1 MIQDYGT
8 VRPGTT
14 LYIPFHTFDSNDP
27 SASVTLTGLATTDIE
42 IYKDGGTTQRAS
54 DNGYAL
60 LDTDGIDIDGITGIH
75 GISVSLADNTTAGFY
90 AAGSQYWIVISS
102 ITVDAATINFIL
114 ATFRIGYEDAVINT
128 TIATLSSQTSF
139 TLTSGPAEDDA
150 LNGCVVCIHDV
161 ASAVQLGYGVV
172 SDYTGSTKTVTLA
185 AGTTFTAAATD
196 NISIFPPSNAHT
208 ISPGAIT
215 AAVIATDAIDADAIA
230 DNAIN
235 AAAIAADAITD
246 AKVASDV
253 TIASVTGAVGS
264 VTGNV
269 GGNVTGSIGSVATGG
284 ITAGSIAADAIGA
297 SELAADAVTEIQNG
311 LATAAGVTAA
321 VASVNVASI
330 DANVITETA
339 IANDAFTADKFADA
353 VFTAAKFATDA
364 IDANALATDAVG
376 EIQNGLATSANQ
388 TAIINLLSGVVLASG
403 TIGATGN
410 TTTTLHLA
418 GLAYANDA
426 INSMTLVI
434 KDVSTGLFYSRWI
447 EDWADTGDLAT
458 VATLPFTPQASTDLY
473 WLLPTRADVTG
484 GSGLDAAGVRAA
496 LGMASADLDTQ
507 LAAKATATNLATL
520 TAYVDTEVAAI
531 KAKTDN
537 LPSDP
542 ADASDIAALLAT
554 ITGYIDTEVASI
566 LAAVDTEVAAIKAK
580 TDNLPASPANEAT
593 LTTIAGYLDTEV
605 AAILAAV
612 DTEVAAIKAKTDNLP
627 TDPADAS
634 DIAASFASIAST
646 LSTLAAYV
654 DTEVA
659 AIKAK
664 TDSLTFT
671 VANVLDANIQRVND
685 VAVAG
690 TGASGDEWG
699 PA

>member
-1 MIQDYGT
+1 MRFLRTNTAARVT
-8 VRPGTT
+8 VG
-14 LYIPFHTFDSNDP
+14 PFFD
-27 SASVTLTGLATTDIE
+27 
-42 IYKDGGTTQRAS
+42 K
-54 DNGYAL
+54 
-60 LDTDGIDIDGITGIH
+60 TDGVTPETALTVTACKLTLMVDDANVPTIILDVAPTASGGANDMVHVTG
-75 GISVSLADNTTAGFY
+75 DDAGFY
-90 AAGSQYWIVISS
+90 DLELAAANVNYLGRAMLA
-102 ITVDAATINFIL
+102 ITDAATHCPVFHEFMIL
-114 ATFRIGYEDAVINT
+114 PAMVYDSMVLGTD
-128 TIATLSSQTSF
+128 TLN
-139 TLTSGPAEDDA
+139 A
-150 LNGCVVCIHDV
+150 DV
-161 ASAVQLGYGVV
+161 TQFG
-172 SDYTGSTKTVTLA
+172 
-185 AGTTFTAAATD
+185 GTNLTAAAGIPEVKVN
-196 NISIFPPSNAHT
+196 NIAAN
-208 ISPGAIT
+208 AIT
-215 AAVIATDAIDADAIA
+215 AASIATDAIDADAIA

-297 SELAADAVTEIQNG
+297 SELAADAITEIQSG

-321 VASVNVASI
+321 VAEVNVASI

-339 IANDAFTADKFADA
+339 IANDAFTADKFAA
-353 VFTAAKFATDA
+353 AAFTAAKFATDA
-364 IDANALATDAVG
+364 IDANALAADAVG

-418 GLAYANDA
+418 GIAWANDA
-426 INSMTLVI
+426 PNSLTLVI

-473 WLLPTRADVTG
+473 WILPNRSDVTG

-496 LGMASADLDTQ
+496 IGLASANLDTQ
-507 LAAKATATNLATL
+507 LDALPTNAELATALGTADDAVLAQ
-520 TAYVDTEVAAI
+520 
-531 KAKTDN
+531 
-537 LPSDP
+537 
-542 ADASDIAALLAT
+542 
-554 ITGYIDTEVASI
+554 
-566 LAAVDTEVAAIKAK
+566 
-580 TDNLPASPANEAT
+580 
-593 LTTIAGYLDTEV
+593 LTTLAGY
-605 AAILAAV
+605 V

-634 DIAASFASIAST
+634 DIAASFVSIAST
-646 LSTLAAYV
+646 LSTLASYV

-671 VANVLDANIQRVND
+671 VAGAVDANIQRVND
-685 VAVAG
+685 VAVVG
-690 TGASGDEWG
+690 TGAPGDEWG
-699 PA
+699 A